1 MNDENKKNNDAIEP
15 PRRAVALRYDREK
28 DEAPRIVAK
37 GSGYICER
45 ILEIARAHGI
55 TIYEDKD
62 LIELLSRLEL
72 YQTIPPE
79 LYQVTAEVLAFV
91 YRLNKLAGRQT
102 PLI

>member
-1 MNDENKKNNDAIEP
+1 MNNGNKKNNDAIEP
-15 PRRAVALRYDREK
+15 SRRAVALRYDREK
-28 DEAPRIVAK
+28 DEAPTVVAK

-55 TIYEDKD
+55 TVYEDKD
-62 LIELLSRLEL
+62 LIELLSQLEL
-72 YQTIPPE
+72 FQAIPPE

-91 YRLNKLAGRQT
+91 YRLNKSAGREI